1 MKSLF
6 FMTFRLTEQPERR
19 HAKIGKSLK
28 KLQGL

>member
-1 MKSLF
+1 MMKSLF

-28 KLQGL
+28 LT